1 MIKINNVCCLTSQL
15 FLFASL
21 FNYYNN
27 NLYYS
32 YYVFSLY
39 CSSIIFHSTGNLL
52 IRKIDIFISQIA
64 IITGIIISIYNN
76 NIYPSLFAG
85 IIIISYNPT
94 KTNIYHAIFV
104 HIPAFLG
111 IMSLCI

>member
-1 MIKINNVCCLTSQL
+1 MIKIHNMCCLTSQL
-15 FLFASL
+15 FLFASI
-21 FNYYNN
+21 FNFYNN
-27 NLYYS
+27 NLYYA

-39 CSSIIFHSTGNLL
+39 CSSIIYHSTGNIL

-76 NIYPSLFAG
+76 NIYPSIFAG
-85 IIIISYNPT
+85 IIIIAYNPT

-111 IMSLCI
+111 IMSL